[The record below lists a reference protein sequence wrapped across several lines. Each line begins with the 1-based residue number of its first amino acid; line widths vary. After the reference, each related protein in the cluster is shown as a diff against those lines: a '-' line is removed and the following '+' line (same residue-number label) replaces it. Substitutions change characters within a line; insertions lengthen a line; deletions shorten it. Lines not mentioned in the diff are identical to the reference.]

1 MEITSYKSF
10 RANEIKELKKLIKKY
25 GKKAIIYSKTDNWIK
40 IHGIIFNGFS
50 RNYVEE
56 LIKEL

>member
-10 RANEIKELKKLIKKY
+10 RANEIEELKKLIKKY

-40 IHGIIFNGFS
+40 IYGIIFNGFS

>member
-10 RANEIKELKKLIKKY
+10 RANEIEELKKLIKKY

-40 IHGIIFNGFS
+40 IHEITFNGFS
-50 RNYVEE
+50 KNYVEE